1 MPLKSPQKKKRGSVH
16 LPITDN
22 KDSDDDRPV
31 SSQKKK
37 TDEVDSD
44 DDEPVAWKKRKK
56 VIKGSPRA
64 KPKQKETSPRR
75 PVVKEEEFEFGDA
88 RRNFKA
94 GQKFITPPSGD
105 GTRAFYESLME
116 ENPDSPIAIK
126 WAVEYGLYGGNK
138 HDKLLDRL
146 TEIRDA
152 GGYKPQAGGVR
163 FKMMKKTLICKLDE
177 YSTPKSA
184 DAVIKKKPPS
194 SDEQDT
200 TPKSS
205 KTSAT
210 KATGADSTPI
220 VKKKPSSSDDK
231 DTAPIASKS
240 PTTKTAGTHSTPIA
254 KKKHCRRMT
263 RILLQ

>member
-1 MPLKSPQKKKRGSVH
+1 MKCRLIRQKKKKRASHHPSASDEKDDEMPLKSPQKKKRGSVH

-184 DAVIKKKPPS
+184 DAVIKKNR
-194 SDEQDT
+194 
-200 TPKSS
+200 
-205 KTSAT
+205 
-210 KATGADSTPI
+210 
-220 VKKKPSSSDDK
+220 
-231 DTAPIASKS
+231 
-240 PTTKTAGTHSTPIA
+240 H
-254 KKKHCRRMT
+254 RRMN
-263 RILLQ
+263 RILLQKVVKRQLRRPPELIQLRL